1 MGKKKLGKG
10 MDALFSDFNFNA
22 SYGQGDD
29 EMFHEEQT
37 VKMLRLS
44 LIEPNR
50 NQPRKQFDNASIS
63 ELAESIKQY
72 GLIQPILVRPYGNA
86 YQIVAGERRWRAARE
101 AGLEEIPVQI
111 RDLDDQTTAQIAL
124 IENLQR
130 VELSPI
136 EIAQGYKELIQIY
149 GLTQEQVAQ
158 KMNVSRSQVA
168 NMLRLLTL
176 DDETKQS
183 LDEKKITIGHAKVL
197 AGVSDD
203 EDRQKLLKKCLEEN
217 LTVRELELQ
226 KEREFAEREYDAE
239 VEARMNY
246 HPKKDPYLM
255 EVEKAFYLEYN
266 CRAIAKRRGKG
277 ACIILNFKDSDH
289 LVSFMDSISKNN
301 K

>member
-10 MDALFSDFNFNA
+10 IDALFSDFNFNEY
-22 SYGQGDD
+22 YGQGDN

-50 NQPRKQFDNASIS
+50 NQPRKQFDNSAIS
-63 ELAESIKQY
+63 ELAASIKQY
-72 GLIQPILVRPYGNA
+72 GLLQPILVRPYGNV

-111 RDLDDQTTAQIAL
+111 RELDDQTTAQIAL

-158 KMNVSRSQVA
+158 RMNVSRSQVA
-168 NMLRLLTL
+168 NMLRLLVL
-176 DDETKQS
+176 DEETKQS
-183 LDEKKITIGHAKVL
+183 LEEKKITIGHAKVL
-197 AGVSDD
+197 AGVAME
-203 EDRQKLLKKCLEEN
+203 EDRQELLHKCLEDN
-217 LTVRELELQ
+217 MTVRELEEY
-226 KEREFAEREYDAE
+226 KDRSIAEREYDAE
-239 VEARMNY
+239 IEARMNY

-289 LVSFMDSISKNN
+289 LVSFMDSISK